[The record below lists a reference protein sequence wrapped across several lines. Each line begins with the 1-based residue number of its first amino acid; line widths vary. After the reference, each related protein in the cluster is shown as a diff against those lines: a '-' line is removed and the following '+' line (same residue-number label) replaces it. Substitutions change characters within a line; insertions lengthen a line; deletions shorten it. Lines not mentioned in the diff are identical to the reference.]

1 VVSWASIR
9 DVDAALVES
18 EDLEVIAGAYVA
30 DFMPNSAA
38 EEAGILKGDVI
49 TKVEG
54 QSIQSTPELMEIVG
68 RKRPGEKVAL
78 EINRKG
84 KSQIFEVKLRNAD
97 GKAELVKAAPKEEES
112 DWLGAKLERASRKE
126 LESLKLESG
135 IKISKLGSGKLKESG
150 IREGFIITKVDK
162 TEVNSPKALRELVR
176 GKKGGLL
183 IEGLYPNGTKGFY
196 GIEIP

>member
-1 VVSWASIR
+1 
-9 DVDAALVES
+9 
-18 EDLEVIAGAYVA
+18 
-30 DFMPNSAA
+30 MPNSAA
-38 EEAGILKGDVI
+38 EESGIKKGDVI

-54 QSIQSTPELMEIVG
+54 QDVKSTPELMEIVG
-68 RKRPGEKVAL
+68 RKRPGEKVSL
-78 EINRKG
+78 EINRQG
-84 KSQIFEVKLRNAD
+84 KTQICEVKLRNAD
-97 GKAELVKAAPKEEES
+97 GKAELVKATPKEDDS
-112 DWLGAKLERASRKE
+112 DWLGAHLEKASRKE

-135 IKISKLGSGKLKESG
+135 IKISKLANGKLKESG

-196 GIEIP
+196 GIEIK